1 MNDIQEA
8 NFVKPVAEPLPVVRS
23 AGEQAMAEVARQ
35 CREVTPAQAR
45 IESVSRTLDAAY
57 AKASTLA
64 LTAEEQEILMREF
77 PDEAFRTGASGKDG
91 LIYIEHAYLRD
102 RLCEAFGLG
111 QWALITRSRWPEE
124 FTTKGR
130 DNKPGL
136 PGVRIYVEAVL
147 LIRGCFVAEAVGDMA
162 YYPHNDSTN
171 YGDAVE
177 GAKSA
182 ALRRCVKELGVGLQ
196 QWKKGFAEGWMHRN
210 GVSSNAFDASKNTF
224 TAPAPSG
231 PPKPKATTG
240 PDGLSQETVD
250 LLGKQRGDMSYDDF
264 LRILVHWSWLKEGEP
279 LRRLTVTRAQ
289 ALLDKSAA
297 ECQDGLKKTLA
308 TLNAKTEAAK

>member
-8 NFVKPVAEPLPVVRS
+8 NFVKPGAEPLPVVRS

-45 IESVSRTLDAAY
+45 IESVARTLDAAY
-57 AKASTLA
+57 AKASTLVI
-64 LTAEEQEILMREF
+64 TEKEQQILRADF
-77 PDEAFRTGASGKDG
+77 PDEAFRTGAGGKES

-102 RLCEAFGLG
+102 RLCDAFGLC
-111 QWALITRSRWPEE
+111 QWALVTRSRWPEDRK
-124 FTTKGR
+124 TAKG
-130 DNKPGL
+130 DPMT
-136 PGVRIYVEAVL
+136 VIYVDAVL
-147 LIRGCFVAEAVGDMA
+147 LVRGCFVGEAIGDMA
-162 YYPHNDSTN
+162 YYPKNESTN
-171 YGDAVE
+171 YGDAAE

-196 QWKKGFAEGWMHRN
+196 QWKKGFAEGWMQRN

-250 LLGKQRGDMSYDDF
+250 LLGKQRGDMPYDDF

-297 ECQDGLKKTLA
+297 ECQDRLKKTLA
-308 TLNAKTEAAK
+308 TLNAKTEAGK